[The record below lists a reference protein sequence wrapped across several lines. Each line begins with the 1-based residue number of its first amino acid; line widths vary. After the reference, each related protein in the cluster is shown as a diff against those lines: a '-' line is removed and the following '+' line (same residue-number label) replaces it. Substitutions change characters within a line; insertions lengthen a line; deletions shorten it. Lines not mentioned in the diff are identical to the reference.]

1 MVAYLTLTSVVFELP
16 VSFAT
21 SVAILDLTL
30 TSVVFEY
37 YTGFELDNN
46 ILNLT
51 LTSVVFEFVVFT
63 NIINCFFIFNFNKC
77 CI

>member
-1 MVAYLTLTSVVFELP
+1 MVAY
-16 VSFAT
+16 
-21 SVAILDLTL
+21 LTL

>member
-1 MVAYLTLTSVVFELP
+1 MVAY
-16 VSFAT
+16 
-21 SVAILDLTL
+21 LTL

-51 LTSVVFEFVVFT
+51 LTSVVFEYDSF
-63 NIINCFFIFNFNKC
+63 
-77 CI
+77 